1 MPQND
6 STSHESTGSHAARG
20 TNEVSTNLAFA
31 RLLEYEKRAE
41 SFAPGHGLGR
51 GPTGEWSGITFR
63 MGESRLACDSDR
75 IQEILSFPQST
86 PVPGSKP
93 WILGLANVRGA
104 LLTIVD
110 LGWFLTGT
118 RSRITVRSRLLSAQ
132 LQKAPVGLLIDEVF
146 GQRHFL
152 DDDAADAEIGEDSP
166 LEWLV
171 SKKHQIGAETWHE
184 LDLDA
189 LFSSQD
195 FLYGA
200 AD

>member
-1 MPQND
+1 MPQNET
-6 STSHESTGSHAARG
+6 TSSHDTSETTDLSA
-20 TNEVSTNLAFA
+20 NMAFA

-41 SFAPGHGLGR
+41 SFNPGQGHGR
-51 GPTGEWSGITFR
+51 GPTGEWSGVTFR
-63 MGESRLACDSDR
+63 MGDSRLACDSDR

-93 WILGLANVRGA
+93 WVLGLANVRGA

-118 RSRITVRSRLLSAQ
+118 RSSITVRSRLLSSQ
-132 LQKAPVGLLIDEVF
+132 LHNAPVGLLIDEVF

-152 DDDAADAEIGEDSP
+152 DDDAAEADIDSDSP
-166 LEWLV
+166 LTWLV
-171 SKKHQIGAETWHE
+171 SKKHQVGAETWHE

-195 FLYGA
+195 FLNGA

>member
-1 MPQND
+1 MPQETDTN
-6 STSHESTGSHAARG
+6 STDNS
-20 TNEVSTNLAFA
+20 NVNLAFA
-31 RLLEYEKRAE
+31 KLLEYEKRSE
-41 SFAPGHGLGR
+41 SFMPGRGHGR

-63 MGESRLACDSDR
+63 MGEARLACDSDR

-86 PVPGSKP
+86 PVPGAKP

-110 LGWFLTGT
+110 LGWFLTGK
-118 RSRITVRSRLLSAQ
+118 RSSITVQSRLLSSQ

-152 DDDAADAEIGEDSP
+152 DDDATDAELDEESA
-166 LEWLV
+166 LNWLV
-171 SKKHQIGAETWHE
+171 SKKHKVGAETWHE

-195 FLYGA
+195 FLNGA